1 MEEVVLVDKENNKIG
16 TAPKDAVHT
25 KNTPLHR
32 GFSLFLFNSR
42 NEFLLTK
49 RSSTKKTFPG
59 VWTNTVCGHPA
70 SGESAV
76 DAALR
81 RLEQE
86 LGLKRSHLA
95 RQGETLIREVA
106 PYQYRFADRNGIVEN
121 EVCPVLVGYCD
132 TDPKT
137 NSEEI
142 EGWRWIRWEDFLKDL
157 KKNPTIYSP
166 WSREEADLI
175 APLV

>member
-1 MEEVVLVDKENNKIG
+1 MEEVVLVDEKNSVLG

-32 GFSLFLFNSR
+32 GFSLFLFNSKK
-42 NEFLLTK
+42 ELLLTK
-49 RSSTKKTFPG
+49 RAQSKKAFPG
-59 VWTNTVCGHPA
+59 VWTNTVCGHPEPE
-70 SGESAV
+70 ESAV

-106 PYQYRFADRNGIVEN
+106 P
-121 EVCPVLVGYCD
+121 
-132 TDPKT
+132 
-137 NSEEI
+137 
-142 EGWRWIRWEDFLKDL
+142 
-157 KKNPTIYSP
+157 
-166 WSREEADLI
+166 
-175 APLV
+175 